1 VIQFTYSKILIRMHS
16 LWEGSWEN
24 GAQIWDDEKGAYD
37 PSKIHK
43 VNFQGKHHST
53 NAVNQPHPSPQRT
66 PILFQAGSSAT
77 GEVFA
82 AKHAEAVFTGGGV
95 PSDAVPYVTS
105 IREAAAANGRGM

>member
-1 VIQFTYSKILIRMHS
+1 M
-16 LWEGSWEN
+16 
-24 GAQIWDDEKGAYD
+24 WDDEKGAYN
-37 PSKIHK
+37 PKKVHKI
-43 VNFQGKHHST
+43 NFKGNYHST

-77 GEVFA
+77 GKVFA

-105 IREAAAANGRGM
+105 IREAAAANGRGGCLFDHETRYINN